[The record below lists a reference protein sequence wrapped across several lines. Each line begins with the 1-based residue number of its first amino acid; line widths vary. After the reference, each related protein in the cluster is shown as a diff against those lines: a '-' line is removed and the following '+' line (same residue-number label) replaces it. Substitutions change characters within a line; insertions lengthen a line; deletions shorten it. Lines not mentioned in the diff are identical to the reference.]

1 MDCRVL
7 NLPWTPKGTG
17 EAPAGKPGL
26 WVDAAPGMKGA
37 GNGKPGIAWLL
48 DAEEV
53 GIGGENGSGGYWAEG
68 MRDGC
73 DDIEGAASGSSPPN
87 ETPRA
92 LSLASCNSLT

>member
-1 MDCRVL
+1 
-7 NLPWTPKGTG
+7 
-17 EAPAGKPGL
+17 
-26 WVDAAPGMKGA
+26 MKGA

-53 GIGGENGSGGYWAEG
+53 GIGGENGSGGYCAEG

-73 DDIEGAASGSSPPN
+73 EDIEGAISGSSPPN